1 MSIQNSSFSE
11 IFFEKKVVFLQ
22 LFCFL
27 PAGFPFFSNIE
38 EKTELPSAVSS
49 SLEKR
54 ILLPVHQKSG
64 LFA

>member
-27 PAGFPFFSNIE
+27 PVGFPFFSNIE
-38 EKTELPSAVSS
+38 EKNELPSAFSF